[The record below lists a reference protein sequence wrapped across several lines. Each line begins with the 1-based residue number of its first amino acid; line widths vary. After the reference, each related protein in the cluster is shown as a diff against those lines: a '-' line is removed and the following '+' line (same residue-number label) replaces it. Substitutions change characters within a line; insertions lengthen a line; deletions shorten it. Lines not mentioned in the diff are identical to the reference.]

1 MQYSNYGTRT
11 AETVPLADAAK
22 LLDISYFTAWTWAK
36 AGRFEG
42 LTRTG
47 SGRIRIPISNILSIL
62 AKRQVSAGALYEVFE
77 KQEAHYGE

>member
-1 MQYSNYGTRT
+1 MQNSNHGTRT
-11 AETVPLADAAK
+11 AETVPLSDAAR

-47 SGRIRIPISNILSIL
+47 SGRIRIPIADILAIL
-62 AKRQVSAGALYEVFE
+62 AKRKGAPVALYEVVE
-77 KQEAHYGE
+77 GQEAHYGE